1 MRKDKYIAKDLIS
14 NGYDASSS
22 GDSFSTI
29 HGDLVTEHFNK
40 ETKGTA
46 RPFRSG
52 YSTDMYAVNKW
63 IKKTYHIHS
72 KMRTMLR
79 RKLKVFTL
87 QVHKEVTPG
96 NKRLHFE
103 HVRSLKAKLEQ
114 YNVNIFGDS
123 PAEISQLVEK
133 LIRRL
138 LMVFCMQKKLETN
151 VSLLLSR
158 TGWWRV
164 KNHSLDLFA
173 K

>member
-22 GDSFSTI
+22 GDSLSTI
-29 HGDLVTEHFNK
+29 YGDLVTEHFNK

-63 IKKTYHIHS
+63 IKKTSHIHS

-103 HVRSLKAKLEQ
+103 HVRSLEAKLKQ
-114 YNVNIFGDS
+114 YNVSIFGDGS
-123 PAEISQLVEK
+123 ARNL
-133 LIRRL
+133 
-138 LMVFCMQKKLETN
+138 T
-151 VSLLLSR
+151 
-158 TGWWRV
+158 TGWEIDKGVIDGLLHAEEVANERFIAFVQDWLV
-164 KNHSLDLFA
+164 VAKNNSLDLLA